1 MAIQQSHT
9 RPKEQRKSMSWH
21 NNRNVNGKD
30 YEYVEDMLALIICDI
45 VNGLQKSDIMAKLQ
59 NQMYEGQRKPYTQS
73 TSKVYYYT
81 AMQRIREDREKEI
94 EELRDKLYSQYYS
107 LYADAVKNDNTLVA
121 KQILD
126 SIAKVFAIA
135 PDKKNVD
142 VQISD
147 NKVHISFGFD
157 TEDKEEINK

>member
-1 MAIQQSHT
+1 MAINRSHK
-9 RPKEQRKSMSWH
+9 RPKEERRSLSLLDNKK
-21 NNRNVNGKD
+21 VKGKD

-45 VNGLQKSDIMAKLQ
+45 VNGLQKSDIMTKLQ
-59 NQMYEGQRKPYTQS
+59 NQMYEGQRQPYTYK
-73 TSKVYYYT
+73 TSEEYYYT
-81 AMQRIREDREKEI
+81 AISRIREDREKEI

-107 LYADAVKNDNTLVA
+107 LYADAVKNNNTLVA

-157 TEDKEEINK
+157 TEDKEE

>member
-1 MAIQQSHT
+1 MAINRSHK
-9 RPKEQRKSMSWH
+9 RPKEERRSLSLLDNKK
-21 NNRNVNGKD
+21 VKGKD

-59 NQMYEGQRKPYTQS
+59 NQMYEGQRQPYTKS

-157 TEDKEEINK
+157 TEDKEE

>member
-1 MAIQQSHT
+1 MPINRSHT
-9 RPKEQRKSMSWH
+9 RPKEERKSLSLLDNKH
-21 NNRNVNGKD
+21 VKRKD

-45 VNGLQKSDIMAKLQ
+45 INGLQKSDIMAKLQ
-59 NQMYEGQRKPYTQS
+59 NQMYEGQRQPYAPKTADM
-73 TSKVYYYT
+73 YYYT
-81 AMQRIREDREKEI
+81 AISRIREDREKEI

-126 SIAKVFAIA
+126 SIAKVFAIV

-147 NKVHISFGFD
+147 NKVHISFGFNTD
-157 TEDKEEINK
+157 DKEEN